1 MFLAAH
7 CRGRASPFVLKQ
19 KDQKFKTVRRLLCAR
34 GRCAAKPT
42 EPGLER
48 FTPCFAAPGPRFSKN
63 FLCPATAR
71 AIIVLPVFTRSCRTD
86 GVGIHKLERHC
97 EERSNLYAVQSYFSC
112 ISCHAGSRSVVRRR
126 HHQPSLRT
134 KRGNPL
140 LTEKLCAVGRV
151 SR

>member
-19 KDQKFKTVRRLLCAR
+19 KDQKFKTVRRVLCAR
-34 GRCAAKPT
+34 GLCAAKPA

-71 AIIVLPVFTRSCRTD
+71 AIIVLPVFTRSCRID

-97 EERSNLYAVQSYFSC
+97 EERSNLYAVQRHFSYVA
-112 ISCHAGSRSVVRRR
+112 CHAEALEVSCVGLTTKPSLQRSVAIPYLQRRVK
-126 HHQPSLRT
+126 S
-134 KRGNPL
+134 
-140 LTEKLCAVGRV
+140 RV
-151 SR
+151 SH